1 MTTVINEGTLPE
13 PLFLDSNAGKIFAL
27 FFPAQSP
34 LKGSILYLPPFAEE
48 MNRCR
53 TTAAHQ
59 ARNFSRLGY
68 ATLLLDPYGTG
79 DSQGD
84 FNETSW
90 TVWLDDVKNAADW
103 LRTRTNTDITLW
115 GCRLG
120 ALLAANMADQ
130 HPNEFQKLLLWQPV
144 LDGKMFLTQYLRLRV
159 AFLMDNG
166 LPPETTE
173 SMRNAMRAGESV
185 EVAGYALSPQLASDL
200 DEKRLIE
207 FSNLKNLN
215 VKWFE
220 HVAESGK
227 PITLIS
233 KKVIATLQNKKC
245 DVSVHTFIG
254 PQIWQLQ
261 KRDEIPNLVD
271 QTTAV
276 FGNEP

>member
-1 MTTVINEGTLPE
+1 MTAAVNESSLPE
-13 PLFLDSNAGKIFAL
+13 PLFLDSTSGKIFAL
-27 FFPAQSP
+27 YFPAQAP

-53 TTAAHQ
+53 STVAHQ
-59 ARNFSRLGY
+59 ARHFSRLGY

-79 DSQGD
+79 DSQGE
-84 FNETSW
+84 FNDTSW
-90 TVWLDDVKNAADW
+90 AVWLDDANNAAEW

-120 ALLAANMADQ
+120 ALLTANMADQ
-130 HPNEFQKLLLWQPV
+130 YSNEFQRLLLWQPV

-173 SMRNAMRAGESV
+173 SMRSAMKAGGTV
-185 EVAGYALSPQLASDL
+185 EIAGYALSSQLASDL
-200 DEKRLIE
+200 DSKRLIE
-207 FSNLKNLN
+207 FSNLNNLK
-215 VKWFE
+215 VEWFE
-220 HVAESGK
+220 HVAEPGK

-233 KKVIATLQNKKC
+233 KKVIAALQDKECEIN
-245 DVSVHTFIG
+245 VHTFTG

-261 KRDEIPNLVD
+261 KRDEIPDLVD
-271 QTTAV
+271 QTTAAV
-276 FGNEP
+276 ENKS